1 MTIATYRPTD
11 EPTFEAKHEQ
21 LKKALEGRGG
31 WEHRA
36 VDVAEALLWL
46 AQEAA
51 DARARI
57 AVLEARLRSQKP
69 ITEKEARRFLRQAS
83 TRVDT
88 PKLTKTQER
97 VLEALR
103 KVGSVPGALSLSQ
116 HTAEPGKRAVSAS
129 RCLEMLGQLCTLK
142 LVVRTGTGWSIA

>member
-11 EPTFEAKHEQ
+11 EPTFKAKHEQ

-36 VDVAEALLWL
+36 VDIAEALLWL

-57 AVLEARLRSQKP
+57 AVLEARQRSQKP
-69 ITEKEARRFLRQAS
+69 ITEREARRFLREAS
-83 TRVDT
+83 TRVDTT

-129 RCLEMLGQLCTLK
+129 RCLETSQRCRPAKQRG
-142 LVVRTGTGWSIA
+142 